1 MTHVFEKLRH
11 NERLRKCELPK
22 KKYRIIRGDMIEAYK
37 VITDKYDTEAS
48 TVQKLNL
55 STKEE

>member
-1 MTHVFEKLRH
+1 MKGYGNASYR
-11 NERLRKCELPK
+11 K